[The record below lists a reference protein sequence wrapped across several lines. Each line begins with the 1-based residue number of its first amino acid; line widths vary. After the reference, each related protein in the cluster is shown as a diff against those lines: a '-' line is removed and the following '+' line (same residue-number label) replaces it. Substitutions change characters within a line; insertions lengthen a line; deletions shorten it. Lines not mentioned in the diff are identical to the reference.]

1 MKNIVLI
8 GMPGTGKSV
17 VGQALAS
24 RLGYEF
30 VDVDDLIVE
39 RAGKTLPEILRQDGL
54 EAFYKIEGQVGCDLN
69 RQHTVIATGGSMVLY
84 PEAMAHLKQ
93 DSVVVW
99 LQTPFTQIQERMPAD
114 LYDRGIAAPKG
125 ESLREIYENRPG
137 SVCQICRPD
146 RGQPGRGGR
155 YRPSGGGGHADRWPT
170 GVMQPRSA
178 ARQIRRRSC
187 LCAPAYLLLWP
198 AFSAKFD
205 NFHLYFFGSN
215 HKNWGLQ
222 SEDRFCIIS
231 PMNF

>member
-30 VDVDDLIVE
+30 VDADDLIVE
-39 RAGKTLPEILRQDGL
+39 KAGKLLSEILREDGL
-54 EAFYKIEGQVGCDLN
+54 EAFYKIEGQVGRELE
-69 RQHTVIATGGSMVLY
+69 RTHTVIATGGSMVLY

-125 ESLREIYENRPG
+125 ESLWEIYEER
-137 SVCQICRPD
+137 RD
-146 RGQPGRGGR
+146 L
-155 YRPSGGGGHADRWPT
+155 YAKYADLIVASREGEDDT
-170 GVMQPRSA
+170 AHLVEEVMRTV
-178 ARQIRRRSC
+178 
-187 LCAPAYLLLWP
+187 
-198 AFSAKFD
+198 
-205 NFHLYFFGSN
+205 
-215 HKNWGLQ
+215 GLQ
-222 SEDRFCIIS
+222 A
-231 PMNF
+231 